1 MADSNPL
8 GGCVS
13 LVYFALSIAILVYTA
28 KVFNYS
34 SDNPFDIQLKPGENW
49 TDFFNETSV
58 SIKQCKCGEEILND
72 FCNEEQILSGCVDVT
87 ETELKNNTQFLRY
100 LKMDNKKCKKYI
112 DQIKSLSHE
121 ETLSEIFTLK
131 FDTIHN
137 MALGLLILVI
147 IGLGIVVLMLI
158 TGCGALCLGEC
169 AVLCLVP
176 FLPVII
182 LFNIGAGVTNLI
194 LFIILSVNYF
204 GGDTSTYIDF
214 LDCNGVKKDKFNEKF
229 EKVEN
234 LKNVFVT
241 FFVLN
246 IIYLVLGGFNSAANK
261 KKDDDSD

>member
-100 LKMDNKKCKKYI
+100 LKMDKKKCNKYKE
-112 DQIKSLSHE
+112 DIKNLTHD
-121 ETLSEIFTLK
+121 ETLSEVFTLK
-131 FDTIHN
+131 FDTIHK

-147 IGLGIVVLMLI
+147 IGFGIVVLLLI
-158 TGCGALCLGEC
+158 TGCGSLCLGEC
-169 AVLCLVP
+169 GILCLVP

-182 LFNIGAGVTNLI
+182 LFNVGAGVTNLI

-204 GGDTSTYIDF
+204 SGDTSTYVDF
-214 LDCNGVKKDKFNEKF
+214 LDCKGVIKDKFNEKF
-229 EKVEN
+229 KKVEN
-234 LKNVFVT
+234 LKDVFIT

-246 IIYLVLGGFNSAANK
+246 IIYLVLGCINNAANK
-261 KKDDDSD
+261 KKDDSD